1 MANEFLRFIK
11 KSRNMHTTNINVM
24 YAAALVRSR
33 FSGAVAVLALFAFP
47 QTVTLQG
54 TTESRKVSHFRL
66 HGVLH

>member
-1 MANEFLRFIK
+1 
-11 KSRNMHTTNINVM
+11 MHTTNINVM